1 LGCKT
6 GLRFGDFK
14 NIQPSEIKDSFIM
27 IRQAKTGEPVTV
39 PIHPTV
45 KKIIDKY
52 NGVLPKAKVN
62 QVTNREL
69 KEIAAMIPTLNEEV
83 ELSITKGGKKARQTF
98 KKNELISTHT
108 ARRSFCSNEYI
119 AGTPSLSI
127 MAISGHKTEKAFL
140 RYIKVKSIDHAK
152 IIQRSWENKKS

>member
-1 LGCKT
+1 
-6 GLRFGDFK
+6 
-14 NIQPSEIKDSFIM
+14 M
-27 IRQAKTGEPVTV
+27 
-39 PIHPTV
+39 

-52 NGVLPKAKVN
+52 NGILPKAKVN

-69 KEIAAMIPTLNEEV
+69 KEIAAMIPSLNEEV

-108 ARRSFCSNEYI
+108 ARRSFCSNEYL

-152 IIQRSWENKKS
+152 IIQRSWEDKKS